1 MDVWMSISIVIVD
14 ELIGNFEPPSLDWST
29 RLNIIVEIA
38 RGLAYLHKD
47 LQPPVIHRDIKAS
60 NILLNMNYNPK
71 IADFG
76 LAFLFPI
83 VENEATHLTLIQV
96 AGTR

>member
-47 LQPPVIHRDIKAS
+47 LQPPVWQIE
-60 NILLNMNYNPK
+60 NLG
-71 IADFG
+71 IA
-76 LAFLFPI
+76 
-83 VENEATHLTLIQV
+83 NNS
-96 AGTR
+96 R